1 MKYLKLFLVILSFSA
16 FSQNINIT
24 SLYEGPFD
32 DVLNEARRLKK
43 PIFIDFTSANCKH
56 CVKMEKEILAN
67 ITIAENLNNN
77 FIGYKVDLEEIEGK
91 NMAKKYG
98 INEFPAYIILDSN
111 HKNLGT
117 IKGFYQ
123 AKQFIKEI
131 NKLMAFEPAEAKQK
145 KRKGLFR

>member
-1 MKYLKLFLVILSFSA
+1 MKYLKFFLVIFSFTA
-16 FSQNINIT
+16 FSQNTNIT

-32 DVLNEARRLKK
+32 DVLNEAIRLKK

-56 CVKMEKEILAN
+56 CIKMEKEILAN
-67 ITIAENLNNN
+67 TTISENLNNN

-91 NMAKKYG
+91 SLVKKYG
-98 INEFPAYIILDSN
+98 INEFPAYVILDSN

-131 NKLMAFEPAEAKQK
+131 NKLMTFEPTDAKSM